1 MYTPDII
8 LSDLRMPNCD
18 GKTLFEKNKFQSRY
32 VFYPF
37 YFLTAMG
44 EVVPLTADA
53 VLQKPIHLDKLLE
66 VVNKALP
73 KDVSV
78 IRFTGL
84 FLGD

>member
-1 MYTPDII
+1 
-8 LSDLRMPNCD
+8 
-18 GKTLFEKNKFQSRY
+18 
-32 VFYPF
+32 
-37 YFLTAMG
+37 MG